1 MRGTLATMLAIRPV
15 RLDVNLNDHPLI
27 EYFDDNGQRV
37 GIPYYSLTP
46 NSETA

>member
-1 MRGTLATMLAIRPV
+1 MRGTSATMLAI
-15 RLDVNLNDHPLI
+15 RLDVNLNDHSLI

-37 GIPYYSLTP
+37 GVPYYSLTP